1 MKRAPRGQEGAVWWG
16 ERRQVRRA
24 LYGEELR
31 RVQRCYA
38 MRRATT
44 GQNSEGRCMKRRA
57 RTGED
62 GDVRSGG
69 HRQVRRAL
77 YGGKGADLSGGR

>member
-1 MKRAPRGQEGAVWWG
+1 MKRAPGDQEGAVWWG
-16 ERRQVRRA
+16 EHRQVRRA
-24 LYGEELR
+24 LYDDWRGTEEGAAVLCDEEDTDR
-31 RVQRCYA
+31 S
-38 MRRATT
+38 
-44 GQNSEGRCMKRRA
+44 GGRCMKRRA
-57 RTGED
+57 RTGEE